1 MPHLEKPVLCEV
13 SVHLELLEP
22 FEPRRLERT
31 HAGCPA
37 ILAELLI
44 GSPRAQRDPAELEP
58 FTGLTSLEAQVTRL
72 RLDSFGLRRLA
83 QVLDVTFTALEFDIL
98 GRRVTSVRN
107 LEPSGTGDWRT
118 ISPVWACLQPLK
130 HDFASH

>member
-1 MPHLEKPVLCEV
+1 MPLLEKPVLCEV

-22 FEPRRLERT
+22 FEPRRLERS

-44 GSPRAQRDPAELEP
+44 GSPRAERDPAELEP
-58 FTGLTSLEAQVTRL
+58 FSGLTSLEAQVARL
-72 RLDSFGLRRLA
+72 RLDPLGLRRLA
-83 QVLDVTFTALEFDIL
+83 QVLDATFTALEFDIL

-107 LEPSGTGDWRT
+107 FDPLGTSDWRAV
-118 ISPVWACLQPLK
+118 SPVWACLQPLK
-130 HDFASH
+130 HGFSRG